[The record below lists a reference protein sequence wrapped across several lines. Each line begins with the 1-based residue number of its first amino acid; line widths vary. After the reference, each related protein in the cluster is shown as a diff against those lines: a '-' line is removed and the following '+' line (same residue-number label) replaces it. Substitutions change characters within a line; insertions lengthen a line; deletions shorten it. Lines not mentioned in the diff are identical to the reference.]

1 MPLPGRIQ
9 WIDRFVGYSDIVNH
23 DDPPKVTNDLNNVK
37 LRFGRLAGRGGM
49 SKYQSIATAASSS
62 IIGLFNY
69 RQADGSHD
77 LIRLLRNGI
86 EHIDTGAWASIEG
99 TALSTVAETA
109 QPQSTIID
117 DTLIFTN
124 GTDRPQKYDGTTNSS
139 PIASGTAP
147 YCKSLIAYVGFLF
160 AINVSDDGTF
170 SDVFDGHRTGRYN
183 DDWDTN
189 WDVCDIQ
196 EIVLDETPGAWLNAA
211 VIGRDMWCLK
221 SDGVV
226 KVTFTPGAARF
237 TQVLQ
242 PVDAGILAPLSLGVL
257 GNSMAFF
264 LGTDGVVY
272 MISASGVQAIS
283 YDQLSS
289 LLPDTFS
296 LAKLNYARGMVN
308 PQDDT
313 YYLFYDRTGL
323 SNQLLN
329 SYVAYNYR
337 TREWTKGVLGVSI
350 NACVDFK
357 ATDASAQQ
365 LIVASPTLVE
375 NFDTTSI
382 TDDGVAFSRYY
393 TTNWQRLKEEG
404 WFFGADIIVERAS
417 RSAIKVSVAYD
428 GSPTFRFDKVFS
440 LSGGSVNDKT
450 VTLKFRVPPAN
461 VETVN
466 LKIVGLHQH
475 ANSSTEVQKI
485 GLITQPKQQ
494 VSIMNQRGANQGS
507 SK

>member
-9 WIDRFVGYSDIVNH
+9 WIDRFVGYSDIVNQ

-37 LRFGRLAGRGGM
+37 LRFGRLKGRGGC
-49 SKYQSIATAASSS
+49 SKYQSISTAAGAS

-77 LIRLLRNGI
+77 LIRLLRNGL
-86 EHIDTGAWASIEG
+86 EHISGGVWTSIEG

-160 AINVSDDGTF
+160 AINVSDNGTF
-170 SDVFDGHRTGRYN
+170 TDVFDGHRTGRYN

-226 KVTFTPGAARF
+226 KVTFTPNAARF
-237 TQVLQ
+237 NQVLQ
-242 PVDAGILAPLSLGVL
+242 PVDAGILAPLSLAVL

-272 MISASGVQAIS
+272 QITANGVEAIS

-296 LAKLNYARGMVN
+296 LSKLNYARGMVD
-308 PQDDT
+308 PQNDT

-337 TREWTKGVLGVSI
+337 TKEWTKGTLGINI

-365 LIVASPTLVE
+365 LIIATPTLVE

-382 TDDGVAFSRYY
+382 TDDGTAFSRYY
-393 TTNWQRLKEEG
+393 TTNWQKLKEEG
-404 WFFGADIIVERAS
+404 WFFGADIVAKRSS
-417 RSAIKVSVAYD
+417 RTSIKVSVAYD
-428 GSPTFRFDKVFS
+428 GSPTFRYDRVFT
-440 LSGGSVNDKT
+440 LAGGSVNDST
-450 VTLKFRVPPAN
+450 VTLQFRVPPCN
-461 VETVN
+461 VGTVN
-466 LKIVGLHQH
+466 LKIVMLHQN
-475 ANSSTEVQKI
+475 ANSTSEVQRV
-485 GLITQPKQQ
+485 GFWTQPRQP
-494 VSIMNQRGANQGS
+494 VDFGPQRGQAQGGRN
-507 SK
+507 